1 MAATVRND
9 TSSRSHSI
17 FQVTHTARSKHN
29 HLNFSQAITTRQL
42 KITAKHAGRPASE
55 SAAALPPQTL
65 SGVLNMIDLAGSESL
80 TSTDPVRIAE
90 TQHINKSLGS
100 IADVIGAISSKQNH
114 IPFRNSKLTYFL
126 QSSLGGQGASRKK
139 SFLHSRFLTS
149 LSRQMLDVRQRL
161 SRS

>member
-1 MAATVRND
+1 MSGRTVAATVRND

-17 FQVTHTARSKHN
+17 FQVAHIVRFKCKF
-29 HLNFSQAITTRQL
+29 LYFVVAITPRQL

-55 SAAALPPQTL
+55 STAALPPQTL

-100 IADVIGAISSKQNH
+100 IADVIGAISQKQNH

-126 QSSLGGQGASRKK
+126 QSSLGGQGTLHAIFFFTLLIPD
-139 SFLHSRFLTS
+139 FL
-149 LSRQMLDVRQRL
+149 QQANA
-161 SRS
+161 